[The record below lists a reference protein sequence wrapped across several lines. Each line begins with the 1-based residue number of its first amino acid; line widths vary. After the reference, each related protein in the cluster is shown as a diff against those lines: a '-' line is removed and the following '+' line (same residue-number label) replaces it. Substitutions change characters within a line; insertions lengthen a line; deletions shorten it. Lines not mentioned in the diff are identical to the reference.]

1 MAYYDALIAAWNSVT
16 QPPTGVTGSGLS
28 AGDTTQQ
35 KCAKINAWTMVS
47 SAQRM
52 TIAAY
57 DLYNLILP
65 SEFDAL
71 SPTNSQI
78 VRDMLGMVQVDC
90 SPGSNTRV
98 RLNTLFPAGTQTHT
112 NFLNFAKN
120 FDTPVQDW
128 CFTNGYPTHGVS
140 GPGNISVADA
150 NNAGLV

>member
-1 MAYYDALIAAWNSVT
+1 MAYYDALIAAWNSAT
-16 QPPTGVTGSGLS
+16 QPPAGVTGQPLTG
-28 AGDTTQQ
+28 AMTTQQ
-35 KCAKINAWTMVS
+35 KCDTINAWTMS
-47 SAQRM
+47 GPAQRM

-65 SEFDAL
+65 AEFDAL

-98 RLNTLFPAGTQTHT
+98 RLNTVFPAGTQTHT

-120 FDTPVQDW
+120 FDTPTQDW
-128 CFTNGYPTHGVS
+128 CFANGYPTHSVN
-140 GPGNISVADA
+140 GPGNISVSDA
-150 NNAGLV
+150 HNAGLT